1 MSLYLGGNKV
11 KLALNGMFW
20 KIKPIVK
27 IIRLL
32 SLDDFIL
39 QDSEG
44 YFLVPKVGE

>member
-1 MSLYLGGNKV
+1 MSLYLGSNKV

-20 KIKPIVK
+20 KIKLIAE
-27 IIRLL
+27 IMRLL
-32 SLDDFIL
+32 SLDGFIL